1 MNYFQVLVMLVFL
14 NASCFSQSKKEIIV
28 QISEQNDSL
37 RKLLEVERINAVAT
51 SKEYD
56 SMIVELDTRNAN
68 SIELLNKYQL
78 EIVALKA
85 QLAISKT
92 TISELNNEVTQ
103 LKDSVSELISI
114 QNNTSDSSDDEE
126 ILRKQVEFILS
137 QIKKY
142 SISDFASQKISSS
155 LQGIY
160 EEHNRFLDSLSSTDE
175 EDSNMSEFMSID
187 LIRCNGKFI
196 IYEIGVEGFY
206 GGAHLEDYIE
216 THIYDLSS
224 GERIA
229 NGSVII
235 ASKRS
240 EFLSLLNSKLKKLI
254 PEVGVCLDS
263 DEYDDILFTEDN
275 LNEMRFDKNG
285 IGLGYYTSYLTRP
298 CNPYVIFNKEE
309 IKSYFVS
316 GIFD

>member
-1 MNYFQVLVMLVFL
+1 MNYFQVLVMLIFL

-114 QNNTSDSSDDEE
+114 QNNTSDSSDDEDK
-126 ILRKQVEFILS
+126 LRKQVEFILS

-142 SISDFASQKISSS
+142 SASDLVAQKISAS
-155 LQGIY
+155 LLSIY
-160 EEHNRFLDSLSSTDE
+160 EAHNRFIDSLSSTDDE
-175 EDSNMSEFMSID
+175 GSNMSEFMNID

-240 EFLSLLNSKLKKLI
+240 EFLALLNSKLKKLI
-254 PEVGVCLDS
+254 PEMHSCLDS

-275 LNEMRFDKNG
+275 LNEMRFDKND
-285 IGLGYYTSYLTRP
+285 IIIEYYTSHATRA
-298 CNPYVIFNKEE
+298 CNPNVILNKEE
-309 IKSYFVS
+309 IKSYFIS

>member
-114 QNNTSDSSDDEE
+114 QNSSSDSSNDEE

-142 SISDFASQKISSS
+142 STSDFASQKISSS
-155 LQGIY
+155 LQGRY
-160 EEHNRFLDSLSSTDE
+160 EAHNRFLDSLSSTDE

-285 IGLGYYTSYLTRP
+285 IGLEYYTSYLTRP
-298 CNPYVIFNKEE
+298 CNPNVLFNKEE

>member
-1 MNYFQVLVMLVFL
+1 MNYFQVLVMLIFL

-137 QIKKY
+137 QIKK
-142 SISDFASQKISSS
+142 
-155 LQGIY
+155 
-160 EEHNRFLDSLSSTDE
+160 
-175 EDSNMSEFMSID
+175 
-187 LIRCNGKFI
+187 
-196 IYEIGVEGFY
+196 
-206 GGAHLEDYIE
+206 
-216 THIYDLSS
+216 
-224 GERIA
+224 
-229 NGSVII
+229 
-235 ASKRS
+235 
-240 EFLSLLNSKLKKLI
+240 
-254 PEVGVCLDS
+254 
-263 DEYDDILFTEDN
+263 
-275 LNEMRFDKNG
+275 
-285 IGLGYYTSYLTRP
+285 
-298 CNPYVIFNKEE
+298 
-309 IKSYFVS
+309 
-316 GIFD
+316 